1 MTQVPIQ
8 EGIDFLKNECY
19 IPLDQL
25 EAGHHFIY
33 NSGEKKKLGQNTI
46 LNISYH
52 LLDGQQ

>member
-25 EAGHHFIY
+25 EANHHYIY
-33 NSGEKKKLGQNTI
+33 NSVEKKKNWAKKQ
-46 LNISYH
+46 S
-52 LLDGQQ
+52 